1 MSTNLSLRLVLNVRL
16 VIPFRTGVRYF
27 TKQTRQIT
35 NSNVTT
41 MINTNG
47 KPSPK
52 SPKQKKPSSIGVKEP
67 PRILHKTE
75 AKTWL
80 EKLKYSFNFN
90 ELRIQG
96 EKLWEANQ
104 EMIKAKEAL
113 YIPNINARSLLKSNI
128 DTVNLLKGN
137 TTLFAVYFNRFGE
150 NHVKTYI
157 EPFLAEFS
165 NKPKIQLMQLNV
177 ETNILKS
184 LILKLFIPSIRRAIP
199 QSLHKTY
206 LFLFRND
213 QTLHEALNI
222 HNTYRGY
229 VFVIDADCKIRWF
242 AHGDATQKEIETLL
256 KIITNLG
263 NLDE

>member
-1 MSTNLSLRLVLNVRL
+1 
-16 VIPFRTGVRYF
+16 
-27 TKQTRQIT
+27 
-35 NSNVTT
+35 
-41 MINTNG
+41 
-47 KPSPK
+47 
-52 SPKQKKPSSIGVKEP
+52 
-67 PRILHKTE
+67 
-75 AKTWL
+75 
-80 EKLKYSFNFN
+80 
-90 ELRIQG
+90 
-96 EKLWEANQ
+96 LWEANQ
-104 EMIKAKEAL
+104 EAIKAEEAL

-128 DTVNLLKGN
+128 DTVDLLKDN

-150 NHVKTYI
+150 NHVKSYI

-184 LILKLFIPSIRRAIP
+184 LILKLFIPSIRSAIP

-206 LFLFRND
+206 LFHFRND

-222 HNTYRGY
+222 RNSYRGY

-242 AHGDATQKEIETLL
+242 AHGDATQKEIETML
-256 KIITNLG
+256 KIIKNLG